1 MTPNTMF
8 TRTPKTTC
16 SAEAQQLL
24 RDAAFVL
31 RLTRRVK
38 DEILRETAGL
48 KPAMRIAERSSAAL
62 GV

>member
-1 MTPNTMF
+1 MTQNTSF
-8 TRTPKTTC
+8 SRTSKTAVT
-16 SAEAQQLL
+16 AEADQLL

-48 KPAMRIAERSSAAL
+48 KSAVRSVERPASAL

>member
-1 MTPNTMF
+1 MTPNTTI
-8 TRTPKTTC
+8 TRTANTSC
-16 SAEAQQLL
+16 STEAEQLL

-38 DEILRETAGL
+38 EDILRETAGL
-48 KPAMRIAERSSAAL
+48 KSAVRASERSSAAL

>member
-1 MTPNTMF
+1 MTPNTTI
-8 TRTPKTTC
+8 TRTTNTSCTTE
-16 SAEAQQLL
+16 AEQLL

-38 DEILRETAGL
+38 EDILRETAGL
-48 KPAMRIAERSSAAL
+48 KSAVRASERSSVAL

>member
-1 MTPNTMF
+1 MTSNTAF
-8 TRTPKTTC
+8 ARTAKTSSTTQ
-16 SAEAQQLL
+16 AEQLL

-48 KPAMRIAERSSAAL
+48 KPVVQVAERPSAAL